1 MAYDA
6 ELADR
11 VRELV
16 APRGGGD
23 EKRMFGGLAFLLN
36 GNMAV
41 VVSSQ
46 GGLMVRVPPEHTE
59 RLLAGP
65 HVEPMLMSG
74 RQVRGW
80 IRVTAPGLRTTRQLA
95 KWVQCGVDVAAGL
108 PAK

>member
-23 EKRMFGGLAFLLN
+23 ELRMFGGLAFLVN
-36 GNMAV
+36 GNMSV

-46 GGLMVRVPPEHTE
+46 GGLMVRVPPAQTE
-59 RLLAGP
+59 QLLTGP
-65 HVEPMLMSG
+65 HVEPMIMSG

-80 IRVTAPGLRTTRQLA
+80 VRVTAPGLRTTRQLST
-95 KWVQCGVDVAAGL
+95 WVQRGVDVAAAL
-108 PAK
+108 PGK